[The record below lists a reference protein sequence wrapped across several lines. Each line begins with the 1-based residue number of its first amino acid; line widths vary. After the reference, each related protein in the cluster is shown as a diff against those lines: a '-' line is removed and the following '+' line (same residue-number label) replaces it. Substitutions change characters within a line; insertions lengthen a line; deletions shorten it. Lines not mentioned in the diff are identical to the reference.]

1 MRVLTTADLHYNH
14 HRSKPLADELIDE
27 MNRVCDQSHID
38 AVLLIGDTAV
48 ADGDSLEQC
57 LSRIRFAGEKIFVAG
72 NHELWTRSADSYK
85 IFREILPQRV
95 RALGW
100 RWLEDDPYVAP
111 DRRVAIVGSVGWC
124 DYSFAVPQL
133 GIPRRFYENKLS
145 PGAAARL
152 SQFDSLL
159 VDSSDVPPNAME
171 IVARWNDGKFVKLH
185 RSDEAFLEELLVS
198 LQAQLDALRDVPR
211 VLAAIHHVPFDELLP
226 PKHGSQWDFVR
237 AYLGSRRIGEL
248 LRRYPNVRDVICGH
262 SHFGVE
268 AMIGGI
274 HAINIGSGY
283 RAKSY
288 RVVELN

>member
-1 MRVLTTADLHYNH
+1 MLATADLHYNH

-27 MNRVCDQSHID
+27 MNRLCDQSHID
-38 AVLLIGDTAV
+38 ALLLVGDTAV

-72 NHELWTRSADSYK
+72 NHELWTRSADSYE
-85 IFREILPQRV
+85 IFRDILPQRV

-100 RWLEDDPYVAP
+100 RWLEDDPFVAP
-111 DRRVAIVGSVGWC
+111 DRSVAIVGSVGWY
-124 DYSFAVPQL
+124 DYSFAIRQL
-133 GIPRRFYENKLS
+133 GIPLRFYEQKVS

-159 VDSSDVPPNAME
+159 IDSSDVPPNAME

-185 RSDEAFLEELLVS
+185 RSDKAFLEELLAN
-198 LQAQLDALRDVPR
+198 LQSQLDALHDVPHL
-211 VLAAIHHVPFDELLP
+211 LAAIHHVPFDELLP

-237 AYLGSRRIGEL
+237 AYLGSRRVGEL

-262 SHFGVE
+262 SHFQVE
-268 AMIGGI
+268 AMIGNVR
-274 HAINIGSGY
+274 AINIGSGY
-283 RAKSY
+283 RTKTY
-288 RVVELN
+288 RVIELA

>member
-1 MRVLTTADLHYNH
+1 MRMLATADLHYNH
-14 HRSKPLADELIDE
+14 HRSKPVADALIDE
-27 MNRVCDQSHID
+27 MNRVCSESHIH
-38 AVLLIGDTAV
+38 ALLLVGDTAV

-72 NHELWTRSADSYK
+72 NHELWTRSDDSYK
-85 IFREILPQRV
+85 IFGEILPQRV
-95 RALGW
+95 RAIGW
-100 RWLEDDPYVAP
+100 RWLEDDPYISP
-111 DRRVAIVGSVGWC
+111 DRSVAIVGSVGWY

-133 GIPRRFYENKLS
+133 GIPRRFYEQKLS

-159 VDSSDVPPNAME
+159 VDSSDISPHAMD

-185 RSDEAFLEELLVS
+185 RSDEAFLEELLIK
-198 LQAQLDALRDVPR
+198 LQSQLDALRDVPR

-248 LRRYPNVRDVICGH
+248 LRRYPNVRDVLCGH

-268 AMIGGI
+268 ASIVEI
-274 HAINIGSGY
+274 RAINIGSGY
-283 RAKSY
+283 RAKTY
-288 RVVELN
+288 RIIEL